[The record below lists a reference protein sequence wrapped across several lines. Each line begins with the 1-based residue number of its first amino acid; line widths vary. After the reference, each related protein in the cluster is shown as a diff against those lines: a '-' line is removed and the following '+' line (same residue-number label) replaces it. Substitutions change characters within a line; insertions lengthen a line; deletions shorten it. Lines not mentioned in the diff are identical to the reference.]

1 MLVRSKSTPTWMR
14 KPSFSMR
21 RSITAGRPI
30 RIGRAKRSS
39 TTVCT
44 DKAGDVATKATDA
57 VKDAVNNFD
66 VPGVGEVKLE
76 GPVADTF
83 AKLGG
88 EARLGLP
95 TAQPENVGDG
105 VVQAFANGT
114 IFSAPATGAHLVQ
127 GEILKVYTEQGGAGG
142 PLGFPTADETQT
154 GGGPKVAAGGWVSEF
169 QNGTITWL
177 NQGDGTFTS
186 TVTPKQ

>member
-1 MLVRSKSTPTWMR
+1 MRKIVLAAAVVGALALSACSKSED
-14 KPSFSMR
+14 
-21 RSITAGRPI
+21 TAATEATDA
-30 RIGRAKRSS
+30 AKEGA
-39 TTVCT
+39 